1 MNNNKL
7 CNLIFKIANEQDKQA
22 FNDIFDYFAPRV
34 IGYLVGSGSQKEIAE
49 EIAQEVLSMV
59 CKKAGQFD
67 YKKGNVNTWVF
78 TITRNKRIDRIRKNE
93 NPSYNTVDLIDAL
106 YSKNDIQNNDF
117 EEEINIL
124 QNKLN
129 KSEKKLIKMNFF
141 EGKSHKIISKDLEI
155 PLGTIKSRIRKIL
168 IKIKN
173 S

>member
-7 CNLIFKIANEQDKQA
+7 CNLIFKIANEQDKSA

-34 IGYLVGSGSQKEIAE
+34 IGYLVGSGSQKEIGE

-59 CKKAGQFD
+59 WQKASQFD

-78 TITRNKRIDRIRKNE
+78 TITRNKRIDRVRKNE

-117 EEEINIL
+117 EEEIKVL

-168 IKIKN
+168 TKIRN

>member
-7 CNLIFKIANEQDKQA
+7 CNLIFKIANEQDKSA

-59 CKKAGQFD
+59 WQKASKFN

-78 TITRNKRIDRIRKNE
+78 TIARNKRIDRIRKNE

-106 YSKNDIQNNDF
+106 YSKNNIQNNDF
-117 EEEINIL
+117 EEEIRVL

-129 KSEKKLIKMNFF
+129 ENEKKLIKMNFF

-168 IKIKN
+168 TKIRN

>member
-1 MNNNKL
+1 MNNNEL
-7 CNLIFKIANEQDKQA
+7 CSLIYKIANEQNKSA
-22 FNDIFDYFAPRV
+22 FTDIFDYFAPRV

-49 EIAQEVLSMV
+49 EITQEVLSIV
-59 CKKAGQFD
+59 WQKAGQFN

-78 TITRNKRIDRIRKNE
+78 TIARNKRIDRIRKNE
-93 NPSYNTVDLIDAL
+93 NPSYSTLDLIDAL

-117 EEEINIL
+117 EEKIGLI

-129 KSEKKLIKMNFF
+129 KNERKLIKMNFF
-141 EGKSHKIISKDLEI
+141 ESKSHKIMSKELEI

-168 IKIKN
+168 TKIRN

>member
-7 CNLIFKIANEQDKQA
+7 CNLIFKIANEQDKSA

-34 IGYLVGSGSQKEIAE
+34 IGCLVGSGSQKEIAE

-59 CKKAGQFD
+59 WQKATQFD

-78 TITRNKRIDRIRKNE
+78 TIARNKRIDRIRKNE

-117 EEEINIL
+117 EEEIKIL

-168 IKIKN
+168 IKIRN
-173 S
+173 L

>member
-7 CNLIFKIANEQDKQA
+7 CNLIFKIANEQDKSA

-59 CKKAGQFD
+59 WQKASKFN

-78 TITRNKRIDRIRKNE
+78 TIARNKRIDRIRKNE

-106 YSKNDIQNNDF
+106 YSKNNIQNNDF
-117 EEEINIL
+117 EEEIRVL

-129 KSEKKLIKMNFF
+129 KNEKKLIKMNFF

-168 IKIKN
+168 TKIRN

>member
-7 CNLIFKIANEQDKQA
+7 CNLIFKIANEQDKSA

-59 CKKAGQFD
+59 WQKASQFD

-78 TITRNKRIDRIRKNE
+78 TIARNKRIDRIRKNE

-117 EEEINIL
+117 EEEIKVL

>member
-7 CNLIFKIANEQDKQA
+7 CNLIFKIANEQDKSA

-59 CKKAGQFD
+59 WQKASKFN

-78 TITRNKRIDRIRKNE
+78 TIARNKRIDRIRKNE

-106 YSKNDIQNNDF
+106 YSKNNIQNNDF
-117 EEEINIL
+117 DEEIKIL

-168 IKIKN
+168 TKIRN

>member
-1 MNNNKL
+1 MNNNEL
-7 CNLIFKIANEQDKQA
+7 CSLIYKIANEQNKSA
-22 FNDIFDYFAPRV
+22 FTDIFDYFAPRV

-49 EIAQEVLSMV
+49 EITQEVLSIV
-59 CKKAGQFD
+59 WQKAGQFN

-78 TITRNKRIDRIRKNE
+78 TIARNKRIDRIRKNE
-93 NPSYNTVDLIDAL
+93 NPSYSTLDLIDAL

-117 EEEINIL
+117 EEKIGLI

-129 KSEKKLIKMNFF
+129 KNERKLIKMNFF
-141 EGKSHKIISKDLEI
+141 EGKSHKIMSKELEI

-168 IKIKN
+168 TKIRN

>member
-7 CNLIFKIANEQDKQA
+7 CNFIFKIANEQDKSA

-59 CKKAGQFD
+59 WQKASQFD

-78 TITRNKRIDRIRKNE
+78 TIARNKRIDRIRKNE

-168 IKIKN
+168 IKIRN

>member
-7 CNLIFKIANEQDKQA
+7 RNLIFKIANEQDKSA

-49 EIAQEVLSMV
+49 EIAQEVLSMIWQ
-59 CKKAGQFD
+59 KASQFH

-78 TITRNKRIDRIRKNE
+78 TIARNKRIDRIRKNE

-117 EEEINIL
+117 EEEIKIL

-155 PLGTIKSRIRKIL
+155 PLGTVKSRIRNIL
-168 IKIKN
+168 TKMRN

>member
-7 CNLIFKIANEQDKQA
+7 CNLIFKIANEQDKSA

-49 EIAQEVLSMV
+49 EVAQEVLSMV
-59 CKKAGQFD
+59 WQKASKFN

-78 TITRNKRIDRIRKNE
+78 TIARNKRIDRIRKNE

-106 YSKNDIQNNDF
+106 YSKNNIQNNDF
-117 EEEINIL
+117 EEEIRVL

-129 KSEKKLIKMNFF
+129 ENEKKLIKMNFF

-168 IKIKN
+168 TKIRN

>member
-7 CNLIFKIANEQDKQA
+7 CNLIFKIANEQNKSA

-59 CKKAGQFD
+59 WQKAGQFD

-78 TITRNKRIDRIRKNE
+78 TIARNKRIDRIRKNE

-168 IKIKN
+168 IKIRN

>member
-7 CNLIFKIANEQDKQA
+7 CNLIFKIANEQNKSA

-34 IGYLVGSGSQKEIAE
+34 IGYLVGSGSQREIAE

-59 CKKAGQFD
+59 WQKACQFD

-78 TITRNKRIDRIRKNE
+78 TIARNKRIDRIRKNE

-106 YSKNDIQNNDF
+106 YSKNYIQNNDF
-117 EEEINIL
+117 EEEIKVL

-168 IKIKN
+168 IKIRN

>member
-7 CNLIFKIANEQDKQA
+7 CSLIFKIANEQDKSA

-59 CKKAGQFD
+59 WQKASKFN

-78 TITRNKRIDRIRKNE
+78 TIARNKRIDRIRKNE

-117 EEEINIL
+117 EEEIKVL

-168 IKIKN
+168 TKIRN

>member
-7 CNLIFKIANEQDKQA
+7 CNLIFKIANEQDKSA

-59 CKKAGQFD
+59 WQKASKFN

-78 TITRNKRIDRIRKNE
+78 TIARNKRIDRIRKNE

-117 EEEINIL
+117 EEEIKVL

-168 IKIKN
+168 TKIRN

>member
-7 CNLIFKIANEQDKQA
+7 CSLIFKIANEQDKSA

-49 EIAQEVLSMV
+49 EIAQEVLSMIWQ
-59 CKKAGQFD
+59 KASQFH

-78 TITRNKRIDRIRKNE
+78 TIARNKRIDRIRKNE

-117 EEEINIL
+117 EEEIKVL

-168 IKIKN
+168 TKIRN

>member
-7 CNLIFKIANEQDKQA
+7 CNLIFKIANEQDKSA

-59 CKKAGQFD
+59 WQKASKFN

-78 TITRNKRIDRIRKNE
+78 TIAWNKRIDRIRKNE

-106 YSKNDIQNNDF
+106 YSKNNIQNNDF
-117 EEEINIL
+117 EEEIRVL

-129 KSEKKLIKMNFF
+129 ENEKKLIKMNFF

-168 IKIKN
+168 TKIRN

>member
-7 CNLIFKIANEQDKQA
+7 CNLIFKIANEQDKSA

-59 CKKAGQFD
+59 WQKASKFN

-78 TITRNKRIDRIRKNE
+78 TIARNKRIDRIRKNE

-106 YSKNDIQNNDF
+106 YSKNNIQNNDF
-117 EEEINIL
+117 EEEIRVL
-124 QNKLN
+124 QNKSN
-129 KSEKKLIKMNFF
+129 ENEKKLIKMNFF

-168 IKIKN
+168 TKIRN